1 MRDRNPAGVLLIF
14 YLLTCRAVL
23 ELSGKNQYKRRMRD
37 RNPAGGMLILS
48 FLTLCRAVLELSGIL
63 T

>member
-1 MRDRNPAGVLLIF
+1 MQDRNPAGVLLIF

-37 RNPAGGMLILS
+37 RNPAGVLLIFYL
-48 FLTLCRAVLELSGIL
+48 LTCRAVLELSGIL

>member
-37 RNPAGGMLILS
+37 RNPAGVMLILS
-48 FLTLCRAVLELSGIL
+48 FLFCRAVLELTEIL